1 MIWYLIAIIML
12 SVALLYFIIQ
22 TIYYHYFIG
31 EIRDYLVELKKKIK
45 REEWNMTNREWLNS
59 LSDEEEREGLK
70 C

>member
-45 REEWNMTNREWLNS
+45 REE
-59 LSDEEEREGLK
+59 
-70 C
+70 